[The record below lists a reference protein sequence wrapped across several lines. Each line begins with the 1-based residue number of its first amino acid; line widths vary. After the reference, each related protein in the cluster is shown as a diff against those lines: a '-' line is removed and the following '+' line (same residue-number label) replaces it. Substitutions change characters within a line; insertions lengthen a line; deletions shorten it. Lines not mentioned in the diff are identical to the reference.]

1 MQSESTPHEPSSANA
16 GSAPTAPVGGSGDR
30 APGREERQWAM
41 LCHVS
46 AMLMY
51 VTAIGG
57 LVAPFVI
64 WLLKREEMPFVADQG
79 KETINFQI
87 TILLALAASVVL
99 MLVVV
104 GFVVFW
110 ALLAFHFIVTLVA
123 AVKVTEGV
131 AYRYPFCWR
140 VLK

>member
-1 MQSESTPHEPSSANA
+1 MQPESASPSASPAELTTGTPA
-16 GSAPTAPVGGSGDR
+16 GVPTSD
-30 APGREERQWAM
+30 ERQWAM

-51 VTAIGG
+51 VTALGG
-57 LVAPFVI
+57 LVAAFVI
-64 WLLKREEMPFVADQG
+64 WLLKREQMPFVADQG

-87 TILLALAASVVL
+87 TILLGLAVSLPL
-99 MLVVV
+99 M
-104 GFVVFW
+104 FVVIGWFSAV
-110 ALLAFHFIVTLVA
+110 ALLAYHFIATLVA

-140 VLK
+140 VIR